1 MTQHSLR
8 ADLRKVAEIVTPAS
22 RVLDI
27 GCGEGALLGWLKEH
41 KQVDG
46 RGIDVSKKR
55 VAAAIANGMAAVQ
68 GDADKDLP
76 YYPEGI
82 YDYVIS
88 CQTLQAMK
96 EPKKVLGEMVR
107 IGKQV
112 IVSVPNFGNWK
123 NRVYLGIKGRMP
135 VTESLSYQWYETP
148 NIHFC
153 TINDFIALCEEMHIR
168 IEKRYA
174 VYGNDKTSA
183 FLGHSARANLFG
195 EMGVFLLSKK

>member
-1 MTQHSLR
+1 MTEQTLR
-8 ADLRKVAEIVTPAS
+8 ADLKKVAEIVAPGS

-27 GCGEGALLGWLKEH
+27 GCGEGTLLGWLGEN

-46 RGIDVSKKR
+46 RGIDVSKKK
-55 VAAAIANGMAAVQ
+55 VAAAIASGMAAVQ

-76 YYPEGI
+76 FYPEGI

-123 NRVYLGIKGRMP
+123 NRVYLGLNGRMP

-153 TINDFIALCEEMHIR
+153 TINDFIALCEEMDIR

-174 VYGNDKTSA
+174 VYSSGKTNS

-195 EMGVFLLSKK
+195 EMGVFLLSRK

>member
-1 MTQHSLR
+1 MTEQTLR
-8 ADLRKVAEIVTPAS
+8 ADLKKVAEIVTPGS

-27 GCGEGALLGWLKEH
+27 GCGEGALLGWLGEN

-46 RGIDVSKKR
+46 RGIDVSKKK
-55 VAAAIANGMAAVQ
+55 VAAAIASGMAAVQ

-76 YYPEGI
+76 FYPEGI

-123 NRVYLGIKGRMP
+123 NRVYLGLNGRMP

-153 TINDFIALCEEMHIR
+153 TINDFIALCEEMDIK

-174 VYGNDKTSA
+174 VYGSGKTA
-183 FLGHSARANLFG
+183 PFLGHSARANLFG
-195 EMGVFLLSKK
+195 EMGVFLLSRK